1 MSLCDFCNSETK
13 YSFVCPYCGD
23 RFCSDHRKPE
33 NHNCARSP
41 LVEVSKEVNKDT
53 GPVLDSGNVDQIT
66 ENDQIRDNQNEE
78 SVTLTPYGN
87 HSESYTDQLV
97 QGDQKKPVKI
107 VYGIIIVATIISIAF
122 MGSLVYSDRDINN
135 LQQRY
140 DALIEYFSEQES
152 HNQELIL
159 QADSMSQQL
168 ELLQTELDKIHLEH
182 SDLKNNWD
190 AIFSDNTTYRNH
202 SIDELISWIATD
214 TTDKHNLS
222 SRYTP
227 LDQSI
232 LLSLKAKTQNI
243 RLGIIIIQG
252 TMRDEPIEYVYNI
265 AETDTNQYVFIN
277 PQTDEIWYQTEEI
290 IPNKT
295 WNQGEYTSIM
305 ITEVQTI
312 IEPQ

>member
-1 MSLCDFCNSETK
+1 M
-13 YSFVCPYCGD
+13 
-23 RFCSDHRKPE
+23 
-33 NHNCARSP
+33 
-41 LVEVSKEVNKDT
+41 
-53 GPVLDSGNVDQIT
+53 DQIT
-66 ENDQIRDNQNEE
+66 ENEQIRDNHNEE
-78 SVTLTPYGN
+78 SVILTPLRN
-87 HSESYTDQLV
+87 HSESETDQLI
-97 QGDQKKPVKI
+97 QGDQKKSVKI
-107 VYGIIIVATIISIAF
+107 LYGITIVATILSIAC
-122 MGSLVYSDRDINN
+122 MGSLDYSDRDINN

-140 DALIEYFSEQES
+140 DGLIEYFSELEN

-159 QADSMSQQL
+159 QADNMSQQL
-168 ELLQTELDKIHLEH
+168 ELLQTELDKIYLEH

-190 AIFSDNTTYRNH
+190 AIFSDNTSYRNL
-202 SIDELISWIATD
+202 SIDQLISWLATD
-214 TTDKHNLS
+214 TTDRHNLS

-252 TMRDEPIEYVYNI
+252 TMRDEPIKYVYNI

-312 IEPQ
+312 IEPH